1 MGRPLSVLHFSN
13 TLARGGTEEHIL
25 ILLRGLSRAH
35 FRLHLVCT
43 PEVAEKVQPDLPPD
57 VELLPL
63 SLRRPSQLASALR
76 LAEIIRKRRVDIL
89 HSHLFYSSLF
99 ASPIG
104 RLCRVPVILET
115 PHVREQW
122 RRGWKAHYAVDRLV
136 GRSVDYYLANC
147 HSNAR
152 YLVEEKGLPADKV
165 VTIHHGDDLNRFSPA
180 HRPPDGL
187 RRSLGFG
194 ESDPVLI
201 LIGRLEPQKGHRVLL
216 EAFPIIRREF
226 PEVRLVCVGDGALRE
241 ELERQSAAL
250 GLAASVRF
258 AGHQANVA
266 DWLALGDLTVLPSFY
281 EGLPLVPM
289 ESLAAGRPVVA
300 TAVDG
305 TPEIVVTGKTGF
317 TVAPGDSTAL
327 AVAICTLLRDPELRQ
342 EMGRAGRQWVLEN
355 FTQERLVQRT
365 EEFYL
370 TVWQR
375 RARRRSAPIADPR
388 EIGDR

>member
-1 MGRPLSVLHFSN
+1 
-13 TLARGGTEEHIL
+13 
-25 ILLRGLSRAH
+25 
-35 FRLHLVCT
+35 
-43 PEVAEKVQPDLPPD
+43 
-57 VELLPL
+57 
-63 SLRRPSQLASALR
+63 
-76 LAEIIRKRRVDIL
+76 
-89 HSHLFYSSLF
+89 
-99 ASPIG
+99 
-104 RLCRVPVILET
+104 
-115 PHVREQW
+115 
-122 RRGWKAHYAVDRLV
+122 
-136 GRSVDYYLANC
+136 
-147 HSNAR
+147 
-152 YLVEEKGLPADKV
+152 
-165 VTIHHGDDLNRFSPA
+165 
-180 HRPPDGL
+180 
-187 RRSLGFG
+187 
-194 ESDPVLI
+194 
-201 LIGRLEPQKGHRVLL
+201 
-216 EAFPIIRREF
+216 
-226 PEVRLVCVGDGALRE
+226 LRE

-305 TPEIVVTGKTGF
+305 TPEIVITGKTGF